1 MKRLRSGRL
10 QQRVDHLAIHQA
22 EVARVLRHREAVRG
36 VEQPVEQAAA
46 EPLERLSSRR
56 PRAPRRPP
64 PRPRATARAW
74 RAPARACAAGRRRA
88 APPHRRGRGQA
99 RGEGGLL
106 AEVARQRDAAE
117 AGQLAPG
124 AGHEAVSSVLPSL
137 TTITSQRNPVA
148 RSMRSSSGNSV
159 PRFRASLKHGTTHEM
174 LGRATCGL
182 CSLDSERGA
191 FMDGSAAPRMP

>member
-1 MKRLRSGRL
+1 MARTSSG
-10 QQRVDHLAIHQA
+10 VCCMS
-22 EVARVLRHREAVRG
+22 
-36 VEQPVEQAAA
+36 P
-46 EPLERLSSRR
+46 SSST
-56 PRAPRRPP
+56 
-64 PRPRATARAW
+64 TAS
-74 RAPARACAAGRRRA
+74 P
-88 APPHRRGRGQA
+88 RGRGQA
-99 RGEGGLL
+99 RGQGRFL
-106 AEVARQRDAAE
+106 AEVARQREAAE
-117 AGQLAPG
+117 AGQLAPR
-124 AGHEAVSSVLPSL
+124 ASSHEAVSSVLPSL